1 MLRYGLIGCGEIGRL
16 RAEGLRRSG
25 RSLTAV
31 SDLDTARAAQ
41 VATGA
46 AVDRDW
52 RDLIRRADVDAVI
65 VSTPPSLHAEMT
77 IAALRAGKH
86 VLCEKPLARTL
97 EECREMV
104 NAAQQTGR
112 FLATGFNYRF
122 YPSVM
127 KARELVDS
135 GIIGKVDHIRSYT
148 GYSATAHN
156 HPWLHDAKVMGGG
169 TLRDNGIHLLDLTCY
184 FLGDVAEAQ
193 GAASG
198 LVWGF
203 PGCED
208 NGCVLLRNHRGAVA
222 TAQATW
228 NEWRGYRFQI
238 EITGERGTIDLSCF
252 PMITRATWAAERGG
266 RPQRKSWYFPMV
278 HLMEHLKSYRWVV
291 VESFL
296 HEFEQFEKA
305 VRGEPNAV
313 ATGQDGL
320 LTVQV
325 AQAAAPLPLI
335 DSVPASG
342 DAAAVE
348 NADSGPQLSAVVITV
363 ESAARL
369 RRCLDALRKQVS
381 APVMEVLVPWD
392 GSHGDCA
399 ALEHD
404 YPEVRFVRTGG
415 KKLTFAQ
422 LRAFGIG
429 KSVGRIVAITED
441 HFTPAPDWC
450 AQIMEAHRAPHA
462 AIGGA
467 VEKQT
472 PDVTLS
478 WAFYLADYLR
488 YLDPAEGPSQHLTDG
503 NVTYK
508 RAALDPIRELWKTE
522 FHENVI
528 HGALAEHGQSLWLS
542 PKIVVRQKRH
552 ISLGAAVRDRYAFG
566 RLFGS
571 TRAEGMSTAQRLKL
585 IVLCALL
592 PAVLLMRV
600 ASHVMRTRR
609 YIGAWV
615 RAFPALVL
623 ISTVWSWGEFVGYV
637 TARPDQSLSARPS

>member
-1 MLRYGLIGCGEIGRL
+1 MTLRYGLIGCGEIGKL

-31 SDLDTARAAQ
+31 SDLDTARASQIA
-41 VATGA
+41 AGA
-46 AVDRDW
+46 PVEANW
-52 RDLIRRADVDAVI
+52 RDLIKRPDVDAVI

-104 NAAQQTGR
+104 KVAGETGR

-122 YPSVM
+122 YPSVL

-156 HPWLHDAKVMGGG
+156 HPWLHDTKVMGGG

-193 GAASG
+193 GATSE

-208 NGCVLLRNHRGAVA
+208 NGCVLLRNRRGAVA
-222 TAQATW
+222 SAQSTW

-238 EITGERGTIDLSCF
+238 GITGERGTIDLSCF
-252 PMITRATWAAERGG
+252 PMITRAAWAPERGG
-266 RPQRKSWYFPMV
+266 KLQRKSWYFPMV

-305 VRGEPNAV
+305 VRGEASAV

-325 AQAAAPLPLI
+325 ALAAAPAAKSRPTG
-335 DSVPASG
+335 G
-342 DAAAVE
+342 DAAPLEKVE
-348 NADSGPQLSAVVITV
+348 PEPQQSLPLSAVVITV

-369 RRCLDALRKQVS
+369 RSCLGALRQQVA
-381 APVMEVLVPWD
+381 APAMETLVPWD

-399 ALEHD
+399 AARAGLSRSEVCSHGK
-404 YPEVRFVRTGG
+404 PE
-415 KKLTFAQ
+415 AH
-422 LRAFGIG
+422 LRAIARYRHRPIDGAHRRHHGRPLHAGAGLVQADSGNPPRAACRHRGCGGEANPGRGDELGLLPGRLPTLSGSGGRAVAAPYRRQCDLQTRRARRHSRVVEDGVSRKCNSRCARGARPIAVAFAEDCSTPEKANLAGG
-429 KSVGRIVAITED
+429 GDARPLFFRTPVRQYARGGDERDAAAEADGVVRAASRSAADARDLACGAHAAVYRRLAAGLPGTRADLDGVVLGRI
-441 HFTPAPDWC
+441 
-450 AQIMEAHRAPHA
+450 RR
-462 AIGGA
+462 
-467 VEKQT
+467 
-472 PDVTLS
+472 
-478 WAFYLADYLR
+478 LR
-488 YLDPAEGPSQHLTDG
+488 D
-503 NVTYK
+503 
-508 RAALDPIRELWKTE
+508 
-522 FHENVI
+522 
-528 HGALAEHGQSLWLS
+528 
-542 PKIVVRQKRH
+542 
-552 ISLGAAVRDRYAFG
+552 GAA
-566 RLFGS
+566 
-571 TRAEGMSTAQRLKL
+571 
-585 IVLCALL
+585 
-592 PAVLLMRV
+592 
-600 ASHVMRTRR
+600 
-609 YIGAWV
+609 
-615 RAFPALVL
+615 
-623 ISTVWSWGEFVGYV
+623 
-637 TARPDQSLSARPS
+637 RP